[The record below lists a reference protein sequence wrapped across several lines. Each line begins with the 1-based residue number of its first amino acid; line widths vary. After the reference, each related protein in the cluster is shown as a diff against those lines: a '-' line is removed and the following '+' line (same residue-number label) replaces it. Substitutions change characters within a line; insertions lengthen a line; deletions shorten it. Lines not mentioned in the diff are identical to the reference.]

1 MSAARSQA
9 DFPKP
14 VLVLSQCL
22 ELEPCR
28 YNGER
33 IPFDFVR
40 HLEPWVEFRPVCP
53 EVAVGLGVPRDT
65 IRLVA
70 SG

>member
-22 ELEPCR
+22 EFEPCR

-33 IPFDFVR
+33 MPFDFVR
-40 HLEPWVEFRPVCP
+40 QL
-53 EVAVGLGVPRDT
+53 
-65 IRLVA
+65 
-70 SG
+70 